1 MGLGFEAQVCSASS
15 GSVSLGRPAAV
26 GCFPVWGYLG
36 FQKPLNQGVAGAA
49 DQLGCPSHQVTEGLW
64 KPRPPCATGR

>member
-1 MGLGFEAQVCSASS
+1 MGLGFEAQMCSASS

-36 FQKPLNQGVAGAA
+36 FQEAP
-49 DQLGCPSHQVTEGLW
+49 
-64 KPRPPCATGR
+64 